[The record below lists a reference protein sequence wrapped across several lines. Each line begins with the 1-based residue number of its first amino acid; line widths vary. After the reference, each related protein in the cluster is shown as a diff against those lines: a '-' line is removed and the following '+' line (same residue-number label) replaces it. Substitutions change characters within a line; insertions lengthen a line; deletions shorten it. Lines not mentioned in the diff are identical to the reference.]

1 MELCLG
7 TVQFGMDYGIR
18 NQKQPSIEE
27 SLKCIDYA
35 VGQGITAI
43 DTARAYGEAEE
54 ILGEY
59 LKLNRNKRDKLHIS
73 TKFIPNLLDDYSPDM
88 YETVIENELKKQLK
102 ILNTEYVDAYL
113 FHSARYAFDNAK
125 IEALSKMK
133 EKGLVKKI
141 GVSVY
146 EPEEAKECL
155 NNRLVE
161 FIQLPYSIFDHRMKE
176 QGVFETASKS
186 ECVIHS
192 RSAFI
197 QGLIAMK
204 SNEVPDFLKEAK
216 PILDKIDIICKREGI
231 SSIQLALAYVKK
243 ENRISN
249 LVFGVDNFEQLKS
262 DIELFNKDVDIDLLN
277 NVEKEFGGIKA
288 EIVMPS
294 LWKK

>member
-59 LKLNRNKRDKLHIS
+59 IKLNKNKRDKLHIS
-73 TKFIPNLLDDYSPDM
+73 TKFIPNLLDEYSTDM

-155 NNRLVE
+155 NNGLVE

-176 QGVFETASKS
+176 QGVFEEASNS

-204 SNEVPDFLKEAK
+204 SGEVPDFLKEAT
-216 PILDKIDIICKREGI
+216 PILDKIDTICKREGI

-277 NVEKEFGGIKA
+277 SVEKEFGGIKA